1 MIDFRYHL
9 VSIVAV
15 FLALAIGIILG
26 ATQLQ
31 PTTQRELDNQSKT
44 ESQQINSLHSQNR
57 SLESQLRSSQA
68 FATANAPAV
77 LAGQLTGQRVVLV
90 TAPGAD
96 GSIATGIT
104 TALTQ
109 AGAKVTGQVAVQS
122 QFFGTTSGD
131 ESTLDSL
138 ARRLTPVGFD
148 PPDPPA
154 QLASDSKIAAQL
166 TAAELMAFALGT
178 QAVTGTAGQPA
189 QNSSGLTTAQAGQ
202 ILKGFADQGFLQVS
216 PASGAT
222 TLEPATLAVVVI
234 PSNPP
239 QAGDADPAN
248 LALISVAYQLR
259 MASRAVVVAGSLT
272 GSGPGSAIDELINGN
287 TGAQLSSVD
296 DADFEQGQITVAQ
309 VLAGLLAGQKPAA
322 YGVGTQIVATPVPA
336 PSATPSPSKSATTTK
351 SSG

>member
-31 PTTQRELDNQSKT
+31 PTTQRELDNQSKS
-44 ESQQINSLHSQNR
+44 EEHQISSLQAQERN
-57 SLESQLRSSQA
+57 LQSQLRSSQA
-68 FATANAPAV
+68 FATANAPSL

-96 GSIATGIT
+96 GSIATGVT

-109 AGAKVTGQVAVQS
+109 AGAKLTGQVALQS
-122 QFFGTTSGD
+122 SFFSAAD
-131 ESTLDSL
+131 DSALDSL
-138 ARRLTPVGFD
+138 AKRLTPVGFI

-166 TAAELMAFALGT
+166 EAAQVMAAGLVT
-178 QAVTGTAGQPA
+178 QAVAGAAGQPA
-189 QNSSGLTTAQAGQ
+189 QSSSGLTTAQANQ
-202 ILKGFADQGFLQVS
+202 ILNGFAQQGFLQLS

-222 TLEPATLAVVVI
+222 SLEPATLAVVVI
-234 PSNPP
+234 PSTPP
-239 QAGDADPAN
+239 QAGDTDPAN

-259 MASRAVVVAGSLT
+259 MASRAVVVAGPLA

-287 TGAQLSSVD
+287 TGVQLSSVD
-296 DADFEQGQITVAQ
+296 DADFEQGQISVAQ

-322 YGVGTQIVATPVPA
+322 YGVGTQAVPTPVPA
-336 PSATPSPSKSATTTK
+336 STATATPTPSKSPAK